1 MASDGAYLSRML
13 DEKDKKG
20 NSNVDGILGNDTA
33 TGIGTFQKKV
43 GITVDK
49 KCGPVTREKLKE

>member
-1 MASDGAYLSRML
+1 M
-13 DEKDKKG
+13 KKIKRE
-20 NSNVDGILGNDTA
+20 GILGNDTA
-33 TGIGTFQKKV
+33 TGIGIFQKKV